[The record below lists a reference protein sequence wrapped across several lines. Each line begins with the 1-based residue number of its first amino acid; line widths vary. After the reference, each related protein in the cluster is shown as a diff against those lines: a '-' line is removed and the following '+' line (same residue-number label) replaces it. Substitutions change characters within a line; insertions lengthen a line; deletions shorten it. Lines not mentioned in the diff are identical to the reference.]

1 MVLEGP
7 DYTVNHRMELFLW
20 YIKESFIFYIKLLH
34 SIALFT
40 NDFKKRKNFS
50 LISGKLLKSYVI
62 IYRVGSNTP
71 FNIIGI
77 IQPNYP
83 DILSKIFVYITMVSH
98 SLIYGMVVSQSFNI
112 AYSGPINFSI
122 IYYELQLGLTLGT
135 QFEKNVINNLKM
147 SFLTP
152 LIFLTEK

>member
-77 IQPNYP
+77 I
-83 DILSKIFVYITMVSH
+83 
-98 SLIYGMVVSQSFNI
+98 
-112 AYSGPINFSI
+112 
-122 IYYELQLGLTLGT
+122 
-135 QFEKNVINNLKM
+135 
-147 SFLTP
+147 
-152 LIFLTEK
+152 